1 MPSRVGLLEKVKIL
15 PEPTGFPA
23 EYRSDHYEEA
33 YAVFL
38 IALIIYTVSNILP
51 AGSSTEYILFTMFL
65 ERLSPLILVVATVLA
80 TEQVSKVFT
89 NILSALSKEEI
100 ALTVEKRYLQIVI
113 KIVIKIVICLMD
125 ILCIGAI
132 VWGIYSGIEMIK
144 FIIKVPELALFLE
157 SNL

>member
-1 MPSRVGLLEKVKIL
+1 MPSRVGLLAKVKIL

-38 IALIIYTVSNILP
+38 IALIIYIVSNILP

-113 KIVIKIVICLMD
+113 SLMD

>member
-1 MPSRVGLLEKVKIL
+1 MAKVKIL
-15 PEPTGFPA
+15 PEPTDFPA
-23 EYRSDHYEEA
+23 EHRSDHYEEA

-38 IALIIYTVSNILP
+38 IALIIYIVINILP

-80 TEQVSKVFT
+80 TRQVSKVFT
-89 NILSALSKEEI
+89 NVLSALPKKEIEM
-100 ALTVEKRYLQIVI
+100 TVEKRYLQIVI
-113 KIVIKIVICLMD
+113 SLMD

-132 VWGIYSGIEMIK
+132 VWGIYSGIQMIK
-144 FIIKVPELALFLE
+144 FIIIVPELALFLE

>member
-1 MPSRVGLLEKVKIL
+1 MKKHML
-15 PEPTGFPA
+15 F
-23 EYRSDHYEEA
+23 
-33 YAVFL
+33 FL
-38 IALIIYTVSNILP
+38 IALIIYIVSNILP
-51 AGSSTEYILFTMFL
+51 AGSSTEYVLFTMFL

-80 TEQVSKVFT
+80 TRQVSKVFT

-113 KIVIKIVICLMD
+113 KIVICLTD

-144 FIIKVPELALFLE
+144 FIIKVPELALFLD

>member
-1 MPSRVGLLEKVKIL
+1 MKKHML
-15 PEPTGFPA
+15 F
-23 EYRSDHYEEA
+23 
-33 YAVFL
+33 FL
-38 IALIIYTVSNILP
+38 IALIIYIVSNILP
-51 AGSSTEYILFTMFL
+51 AGSSTEYVLFTMFL

-113 KIVIKIVICLMD
+113 KIVIRLMD

-132 VWGIYSGIEMIK
+132 VWGIYSGIQMIK
-144 FIIKVPELALFLE
+144 FIIIVPELALFLD

>member
-15 PEPTGFPA
+15 PEPIGFPA
-23 EYRSDHYEEA
+23 EYRSDYYEEA

-38 IALIIYTVSNILP
+38 IALIIYIVSNILP
-51 AGSSTEYILFTMFL
+51 AGSSTEYVLFTMFL

-113 KIVIKIVICLMD
+113 KIVICLMD
-125 ILCIGAI
+125 INMTNMQFYRRKRSQASAARSL
-132 VWGIYSGIEMIK
+132 SGGNR
-144 FIIKVPELALFLE
+144 PLFSEYLH
-157 SNL
+157 

>member
-38 IALIIYTVSNILP
+38 IALIIYIVINILP

-113 KIVIKIVICLMD
+113 KIVICLMD

-132 VWGIYSGIEMIK
+132 VWEIYSGIEMIK

>member
-1 MPSRVGLLEKVKIL
+1 MKKHML
-15 PEPTGFPA
+15 F
-23 EYRSDHYEEA
+23 
-33 YAVFL
+33 FL
-38 IALIIYTVSNILP
+38 IALIIYIVSNILP
-51 AGSSTEYILFTMFL
+51 AGSSTEYVLFTMFL

-80 TEQVSKVFT
+80 TRQVSKVFT
-89 NILSALSKEEI
+89 NVLSALPKKEIEM
-100 ALTVEKRYLQIVI
+100 TVEKRYLQIVI
-113 KIVIKIVICLMD
+113 KIVIRLMD

>member
-1 MPSRVGLLEKVKIL
+1 MKKHML
-15 PEPTGFPA
+15 F
-23 EYRSDHYEEA
+23 
-33 YAVFL
+33 FL
-38 IALIIYTVSNILP
+38 IALIIYIVSNILP
-51 AGSSTEYILFTMFL
+51 AGSSTEYVLFTMFL

-80 TEQVSKVFT
+80 TRQVSKVFT
-89 NILSALSKEEI
+89 NVLSALPKKEIEM
-100 ALTVEKRYLQIVI
+100 TVEKRYQ
-113 KIVIKIVICLMD
+113 IVIKIVICLMD

>member
-1 MPSRVGLLEKVKIL
+1 MKISAFL
-15 PEPTGFPA
+15 F
-23 EYRSDHYEEA
+23 A

-38 IALIIYTVSNILP
+38 IALIYIVSNILP
-51 AGSSTEYILFTMFL
+51 AGSSTEYVLFTMFL

-113 KIVIKIVICLMD
+113 KIVICLMD

>member
-1 MPSRVGLLEKVKIL
+1 MKKHML
-15 PEPTGFPA
+15 F
-23 EYRSDHYEEA
+23 
-33 YAVFL
+33 FL
-38 IALIIYTVSNILP
+38 IALIIYIVSNILP
-51 AGSSTEYILFTMFL
+51 AGSSTEYVLFTMFL

-80 TEQVSKVFT
+80 TRQVSKVFT

-113 KIVIKIVICLMD
+113 SLMD

-132 VWGIYSGIEMIK
+132 VWGSYSGIEMIK

>member
-1 MPSRVGLLEKVKIL
+1 MAKVKIL
-15 PEPTGFPA
+15 PEPTDFPA
-23 EYRSDHYEEA
+23 EHRSDHYEEA

-38 IALIIYTVSNILP
+38 IALIIYIVINILP

-80 TEQVSKVFT
+80 TRQVSKVFT
-89 NILSALSKEEI
+89 NVLSALPKKEIEM
-100 ALTVEKRYLQIVI
+100 TVEKRYLQIVI
-113 KIVIKIVICLMD
+113 NIVIRLMD

>member
-1 MPSRVGLLEKVKIL
+1 MGFFILNISSFRISYIISISYGFNSFVNGSPLLSI
-15 PEPTGFPA
+15 P
-23 EYRSDHYEEA
+23 
-33 YAVFL
+33 
-38 IALIIYTVSNILP
+38 
-51 AGSSTEYILFTMFL
+51 STEYVLFTMFL

-80 TEQVSKVFT
+80 TRQVSKVFT
-89 NILSALSKEEI
+89 NVLSALPKKEIEM
-100 ALTVEKRYLQIVI
+100 TVEKRYLQ
-113 KIVIKIVICLMD
+113 IVIKIVICLMD

>member
-1 MPSRVGLLEKVKIL
+1 MKKHML
-15 PEPTGFPA
+15 F
-23 EYRSDHYEEA
+23 
-33 YAVFL
+33 FL
-38 IALIIYTVSNILP
+38 IALIIYIVSNILP
-51 AGSSTEYILFTMFL
+51 AGSSTEYVLFTMFL

-113 KIVIKIVICLMD
+113 RLMD

-132 VWGIYSGIEMIK
+132 VWGIYSGIQMIK
-144 FIIKVPELALFLE
+144 FIIIVPELASFLD

>member
-1 MPSRVGLLEKVKIL
+1 MKKHML
-15 PEPTGFPA
+15 F
-23 EYRSDHYEEA
+23 
-33 YAVFL
+33 FL
-38 IALIIYTVSNILP
+38 IALIIYIVSNILP
-51 AGSSTEYILFTMFL
+51 AGSSTEYVLFTMFL

-80 TEQVSKVFT
+80 TRQVSKVFT

-113 KIVIKIVICLMD
+113 KIVISLMD

>member
-1 MPSRVGLLEKVKIL
+1 MKKHML
-15 PEPTGFPA
+15 F
-23 EYRSDHYEEA
+23 
-33 YAVFL
+33 FL
-38 IALIIYTVSNILP
+38 IALIIYIVSNILP
-51 AGSSTEYILFTMFL
+51 AGSSTEYVLFTMFL

-89 NILSALSKEEI
+89 NILSALSKVEI

-113 KIVIKIVICLMD
+113 KIVIRLMD

-132 VWGIYSGIEMIK
+132 VWGIYSGIQMIK
-144 FIIKVPELALFLE
+144 FIIIVPELASFLD

>member
-1 MPSRVGLLEKVKIL
+1 
-15 PEPTGFPA
+15 
-23 EYRSDHYEEA
+23 
-33 YAVFL
+33 
-38 IALIIYTVSNILP
+38 
-51 AGSSTEYILFTMFL
+51 MFL

-80 TEQVSKVFT
+80 TRQVSKVFT
-89 NILSALSKEEI
+89 NVLSALPKKEIEM
-100 ALTVEKRYLQIVI
+100 TVEKRYLQIVI
-113 KIVIKIVICLMD
+113 KIVIRLMD

>member
-1 MPSRVGLLEKVKIL
+1 MFLDNLSVRLC
-15 PEPTGFPA
+15 
-23 EYRSDHYEEA
+23 RR
-33 YAVFL
+33 YALNTNDTYDIFL

-51 AGSSTEYILFTMFL
+51 AGSSTEYVLFTMFL

-80 TEQVSKVFT
+80 TRQVSKVFT
-89 NILSALSKEEI
+89 NVLSALPKEEI
-100 ALTVEKRYLQIVI
+100 EMTVEKRYLQIVI
-113 KIVIKIVICLMD
+113 SLLN

-144 FIIKVPELALFLE
+144 FVIKVPELALFLD

>member
-1 MPSRVGLLEKVKIL
+1 MEKVKIL

-23 EYRSDHYEEA
+23 EYRSDYYEEA

-38 IALIIYTVSNILP
+38 IALIIYIVSNILP
-51 AGSSTEYILFTMFL
+51 AGSSTEYVLFTMFL

-113 KIVIKIVICLMD
+113 KIVISLMD

>member
-1 MPSRVGLLEKVKIL
+1 MKKHML
-15 PEPTGFPA
+15 F
-23 EYRSDHYEEA
+23 
-33 YAVFL
+33 FL
-38 IALIIYTVSNILP
+38 IALIIYIVSNILP
-51 AGSSTEYILFTMFL
+51 AGSSTEYVLFTMFL

-89 NILSALSKEEI
+89 KVLSALPKKEIEM
-100 ALTVEKRYLQIVI
+100 TVEKRYLQIVI
-113 KIVIKIVICLMD
+113 KIVIRLMD

>member
-1 MPSRVGLLEKVKIL
+1 MKKHML
-15 PEPTGFPA
+15 F
-23 EYRSDHYEEA
+23 
-33 YAVFL
+33 FL
-38 IALIIYTVSNILP
+38 IALIIYIVSNILP
-51 AGSSTEYILFTMFL
+51 AGSSTEYVLFTMFL

-113 KIVIKIVICLMD
+113 KIVIRLMD

-144 FIIKVPELALFLE
+144 FIIKVPELALFLD

>member
-1 MPSRVGLLEKVKIL
+1 ML
-15 PEPTGFPA
+15 F
-23 EYRSDHYEEA
+23 
-33 YAVFL
+33 FL
-38 IALIIYTVSNILP
+38 IALIIYIVSNILP
-51 AGSSTEYILFTMFL
+51 AGSSTEYVLFTMFL

-113 KIVIKIVICLMD
+113 KIVIRLMD

>member
-1 MPSRVGLLEKVKIL
+1 MKKHML
-15 PEPTGFPA
+15 F
-23 EYRSDHYEEA
+23 
-33 YAVFL
+33 FL
-38 IALIIYTVSNILP
+38 IALIIYIVSNILP
-51 AGSSTEYILFTMFL
+51 AGSSTEYVLFTMFL

-113 KIVIKIVICLMD
+113 KIVIRLMD

-132 VWGIYSGIEMIK
+132 VWGIYSGIQMIK
-144 FIIKVPELALFLE
+144 FIIIVPELASFLD

>member
-1 MPSRVGLLEKVKIL
+1 MKKHML
-15 PEPTGFPA
+15 F
-23 EYRSDHYEEA
+23 
-33 YAVFL
+33 FL
-38 IALIIYTVSNILP
+38 IALIIYIVSNILP
-51 AGSSTEYILFTMFL
+51 AGSSTEYVLFTMFL

-113 KIVIKIVICLMD
+113 KIVIRLMD

>member
-1 MPSRVGLLEKVKIL
+1 MKKHML
-15 PEPTGFPA
+15 F
-23 EYRSDHYEEA
+23 
-33 YAVFL
+33 FL

-51 AGSSTEYILFTMFL
+51 AGSSTEYVLFTMFL

-113 KIVIKIVICLMD
+113 KIVICLMD

>member
-1 MPSRVGLLEKVKIL
+1 MAKVKIL
-15 PEPTGFPA
+15 PEPTDFPA
-23 EYRSDHYEEA
+23 EHRSDHYEEA

-38 IALIIYTVSNILP
+38 IALIIYIVINILP

-80 TEQVSKVFT
+80 TRQVSKVFT
-89 NILSALSKEEI
+89 NVLSALPKKEIEM
-100 ALTVEKRYLQIVI
+100 TVEKRYLRIVI
-113 KIVIKIVICLMD
+113 SLMD

>member
-1 MPSRVGLLEKVKIL
+1 MKKHML
-15 PEPTGFPA
+15 F
-23 EYRSDHYEEA
+23 
-33 YAVFL
+33 FL

-51 AGSSTEYILFTMFL
+51 AGSSTEYVLFTMFL

-113 KIVIKIVICLMD
+113 KIVISLMD